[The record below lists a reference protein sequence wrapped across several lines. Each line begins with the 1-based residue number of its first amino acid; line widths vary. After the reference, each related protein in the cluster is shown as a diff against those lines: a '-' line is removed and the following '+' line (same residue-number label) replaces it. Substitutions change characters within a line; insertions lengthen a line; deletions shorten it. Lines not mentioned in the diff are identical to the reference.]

1 MENGARIYDRH
12 MQIENE
18 EDLLDYLYDI
28 FDSNYKNDYLDITV
42 ENDPRDRSQDL
53 ISGYLNNVY
62 FEITFTARRYMALRI
77 SGKSGTREETMLKR
91 ALGPVMWNIDEYSK
105 APVIHSGEREI
116 TFSAPIYEAD
126 YTKYDMHEVVWDTFD
141 PEDSLKE
148 ILFSKNILEEGV
160 QNLVIH
166 HPLFDENE
174 LIDELKVGAYPAC
187 LKPEFVE
194 SLDGKTEFEMFLLIS
209 GKRKEIMDCSSQNL
223 AVGEEPDQ
231 SELLI
236 KYYQLYYLINKAC
249 KMFGIKCNPPSD
261 DSFDLTKEYKAWER
275 WWSDGMT
282 EALTKQETFDDVT
295 MGKYGYNPTFRPK
308 GSYKDLLKKD
318 VKGSAQSKPD
328 DKQDD
333 IKQK

>member
-1 MENGARIYDRH
+1 MENGARIYNKH

-28 FDSNYKNDYLDITV
+28 FDSNYKNDYLNIKV
-42 ENDPRDRSQDL
+42 ENDPRDRSQD
-53 ISGYLNNVY
+53 
-62 FEITFTARRYMALRI
+62 
-77 SGKSGTREETMLKR
+77 
-91 ALGPVMWNIDEYSK
+91 
-105 APVIHSGEREI
+105 
-116 TFSAPIYEAD
+116 
-126 YTKYDMHEVVWDTFD
+126 
-141 PEDSLKE
+141 
-148 ILFSKNILEEGV
+148 
-160 QNLVIH
+160 
-166 HPLFDENE
+166 
-174 LIDELKVGAYPAC
+174 
-187 LKPEFVE
+187 
-194 SLDGKTEFEMFLLIS
+194 LIS

-236 KYYQLYYLINKAC
+236 KYYQLYFLINKTC

-261 DSFDLTKEYKAWER
+261 DSFNLTKEYKAWER

-295 MGKYGYNPTFRPK
+295 MGKYGYNPKFRPK

-333 IKQK
+333 LKQK